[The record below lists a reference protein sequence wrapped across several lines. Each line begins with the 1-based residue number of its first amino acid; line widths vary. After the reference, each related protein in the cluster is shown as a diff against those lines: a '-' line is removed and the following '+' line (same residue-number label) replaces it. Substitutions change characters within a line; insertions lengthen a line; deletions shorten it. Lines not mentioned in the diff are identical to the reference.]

1 MTFADR
7 TFGEER
13 VSSLRLLTGAAAEA
27 TGLLDL
33 SRVMAGLAFHA
44 FVVTSPATLNAIDR
58 DFAVGTAFSTSV
70 CLEASDVEI
79 DAARLEQPA
88 H

>member
-1 MTFADR
+1 MSFADR

-13 VSSLRLLTGAAAEA
+13 VSLLRLLAGAAAEA
-27 TGLLDL
+27 TGMLDL

-44 FVVTSPATLNAIDR
+44 FVVTSPATLDAIDR
-58 DFAVGTAFSTSV
+58 DVAVGPAFSASV

-79 DAARLEQPA
+79 DSARLEQPTR
-88 H
+88 